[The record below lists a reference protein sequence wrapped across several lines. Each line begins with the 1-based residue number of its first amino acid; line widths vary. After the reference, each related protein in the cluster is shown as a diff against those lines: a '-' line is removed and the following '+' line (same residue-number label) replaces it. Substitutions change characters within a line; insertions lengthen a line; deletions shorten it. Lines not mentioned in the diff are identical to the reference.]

1 MHFILFV
8 YILCQHL
15 CTTALCLRGRDLECD
30 AISTSLVGGGIQQ
43 LLKGDHGRLSVKLAQ
58 LAAHLEHLQGQAVG
72 LPPCSVQAK
81 LIRACGQTIKS

>member
-58 LAAHLEHLQGQAVG
+58 LAAHL
-72 LPPCSVQAK
+72 PPCSVQAK